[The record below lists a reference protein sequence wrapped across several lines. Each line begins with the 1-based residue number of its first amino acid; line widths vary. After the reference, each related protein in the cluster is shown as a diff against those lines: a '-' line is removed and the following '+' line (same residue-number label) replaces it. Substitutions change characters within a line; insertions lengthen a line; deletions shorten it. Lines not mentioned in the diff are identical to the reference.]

1 MVLKVSFENLKTDI
15 VDVNFYLQA
24 TNPLS
29 YRFVE
34 EFAPFY
40 KKMSKYMNLN
50 LVYEFIS
57 CKACAEEDCFFK
69 GAYCSVNY
77 EHAQS
82 ATGKDV
88 MNQQVRESVMFQLYK
103 DKWWGYMNCIKDECI
118 KITEL
123 ESCSDKCVQKR
134 MKMDLVKFKKEVQ

>member
-1 MVLKVSFENLKTDI
+1 MATVRVGLLIGYKVNIPVIFINYEMGMKLVKLVNATEDKVVLKVSFENLKTDI

-40 KKMSKYMNLN
+40 KKMSKYMILN

-88 MNQQVRESVMFQLYK
+88 MNQQVRESVMF
-103 DKWWGYMNCIKDECI
+103 
-118 KITEL
+118 
-123 ESCSDKCVQKR
+123 
-134 MKMDLVKFKKEVQ
+134 